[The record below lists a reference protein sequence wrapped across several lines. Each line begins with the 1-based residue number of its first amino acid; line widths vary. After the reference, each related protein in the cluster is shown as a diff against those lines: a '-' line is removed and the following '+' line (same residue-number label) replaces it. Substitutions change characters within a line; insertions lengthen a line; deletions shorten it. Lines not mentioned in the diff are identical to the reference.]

1 VGDFEE
7 GIPFDPWSKEETE
20 EWIGEQNAR
29 DKPNVVRLPNAYD
42 IITDR
47 DPLHHQVIHP
57 SEFATVDLEYVR
69 VYPFLW
75 FACDYPNRP
84 TDEAMLMDMRHCDGA
99 GAPAPARVPAAAPH
113 GRAPV
118 PRPLTNLGCLSLSG

>member
-84 TDEAMLMDMRHCDGA
+84 TDEAMLMDMRHCDACPAEETARGLPLPPGFLPPLPT
-99 GAPAPARVPAAAPH
+99 GAPRF
-113 GRAPV
+113 RD
-118 PRPLTNLGCLSLSG
+118 L